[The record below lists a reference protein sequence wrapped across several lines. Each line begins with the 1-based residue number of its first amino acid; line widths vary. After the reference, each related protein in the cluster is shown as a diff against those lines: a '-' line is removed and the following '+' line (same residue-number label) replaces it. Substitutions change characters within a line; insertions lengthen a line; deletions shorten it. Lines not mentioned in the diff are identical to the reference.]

1 MVFGLADLG
10 SQAVAVA
17 LVAVTNLAPVAGLE
31 GLVPYA
37 DAAACALAG
46 SADTQESSC
55 RSGARAAEA
64 VRVVVAKSAA
74 ETGDDA
80 DGDDERAET
89 TATARPAVVAD
100 GTQDCPRT
108 SPTPGGQGRADATAG
123 RAPAGT
129 GRDDADDDD
138 ETGDSRKGGGERTE
152 KDDRSSGDR
161 GGNGDS
167 TGNRGSAYDESDGS
181 APRQSVVHEGQ
192 DDEPGRGGDSD
203 EDRDSGSRAL
213 RAVESQARVP
223 GDLIELADWYLTLP
237 TGKPGDPDT
246 IENPQLATFTNDA
259 FKLND
264 RRDGVVFS
272 ARADGVTTKNSH
284 FPRSELREMTGSE
297 KAAWSNTSGTHTLDV
312 CEAVTKAPAGKPEV
326 VAAQIHDG
334 NDDVMQIRLEGKTLM
349 VQYNDGKSEQVIDP
363 DYTLG
368 TPYNV
373 RIVAA
378 GGKVDVLYNGEQKA
392 ELPVRVG
399 LVLESRRVRAEQPRT
414 RLCARRDR

>member
-1 MVFGLADLG
+1 VPIR
-10 SQAVAVA
+10 SPAVRARHHTHHRTLDGRLHIEPA
-17 LVAVTNLAPVAGLE
+17 QNR
-31 GLVPYA
+31 
-37 DAAACALAG
+37 DAAG
-46 SADTQESSC
+46 
-55 RSGARAAEA
+55 
-64 VRVVVAKSAA
+64 
-74 ETGDDA
+74 TG
-80 DGDDERAET
+80 
-89 TATARPAVVAD
+89 
-100 GTQDCPRT
+100 
-108 SPTPGGQGRADATAG
+108 GGQGRAEATTA
-123 RAPAGT
+123 RAPAST
-129 GRDDADDDD
+129 GRDAAADDD
-138 ETGDSRKGGGERTE
+138 ETGDSRKRAAERTE

-161 GGNGDS
+161 GGGGDS
-167 TGNRGSAYDESDGS
+167 TGDDESDGS
-181 APRQSVVHEGQ
+181 APRQAVVHEGQ
-192 DDEPGRGGDSD
+192 DDEPRRGSDSD
-203 EDRDSGSRAL
+203 EGRDSGSRAL
-213 RAVESQARVP
+213 RAAESQARVP

-392 ELPVRVG
+392 ELPLSGSGWYWKVG
-399 LVLESRRVRAEQPRT
+399 AYVQSNPERGSAPDALGEVTVYSAKITHNGGSGGGSPT
-414 RLCARRDR
+414 SPDDKADDKADDKDMSASGAKSGDDDY